1 MDASALLAG
10 ARVVPVVVLDDPD
23 FAVPLAEV
31 FLEAGLPAM
40 EITLRTDGALDAIER
55 VASAVP
61 AMIVGAGSIRAR
73 EQFSDIRNA
82 GARFAVSPGHSNSLA
97 VAAMDHA
104 MPFVPGAVTASEVIA
119 LKEWGYDLVKFF
131 PAELA
136 GGLTMIKALSAPLP
150 ETRFF
155 PTGGISPDNAPAY
168 LAAPQVA
175 CVGGSWLT
183 PKDLVARRDLNGIAA
198 LARAAVQLGQGLD

>member
-1 MDASALLAG
+1 MDATELLAD

-23 FAVPLAEV
+23 FAKPLAET
-31 FLEAGLPAM
+31 FLEAGLPAI
-40 EITLRTDGALDAIER
+40 EITLRTDAALDCIER
-55 VASAVP
+55 VAAKVP
-61 AMIVGAGSIRAR
+61 DILVGAGSIRDR
-73 EQFSDIRNA
+73 EQFTQVRDV

-97 VAAMDHA
+97 VAAMDHR

-119 LKEWGYDLVKFF
+119 LREWGYRLVKFF

-136 GGLTMIKALSAPLP
+136 GGLKMIQALSGPLP

-155 PTGGISPDNAPAY
+155 PTGGITPESAPAY

-183 PKDLVARRDLNGIAA
+183 PKDLVANKDLEALGA
-198 LARAAVQLGQGLD
+198 LAREAAALGQ

>member
-1 MDASALLAG
+1 MDATELLAD

-23 FAVPLAEV
+23 FAQPLAET
-31 FLEAGLPAM
+31 FLEAGLPAI
-40 EITLRTDGALDAIER
+40 EITLRTDAALDCIER
-55 VASAVP
+55 VAAKVP
-61 AMIVGAGSIRAR
+61 DILVGAGSIRDR
-73 EQFSDIRNA
+73 EQFTQVRDV

-97 VAAMDHA
+97 VAAMDHR

-119 LKEWGYDLVKFF
+119 LREWGYRLVKFF

-136 GGLTMIKALSAPLP
+136 GGLKMIQALSGPLP

-155 PTGGISPDNAPAY
+155 PTGGITPESAPAY

-183 PKDLVARRDLNGIAA
+183 PKDLVANKDLEALGA
-198 LARAAVQLGQGLD
+198 LAREAAALGQ